1 MIKKEAFQAT
11 LFIQVLMVD
20 GTENWKKE
28 FNELKNVDSKY
39 YCSGYYD
46 VSINRY
52 DVDMKHR

>member
-1 MIKKEAFQAT
+1 
-11 LFIQVLMVD
+11 MVD

-39 YCSGYYD
+39 YCSDYYD
-46 VSINRY
+46 VSINKY